1 MQEKNTTGKCLS
13 CGKELHDKRPYC
25 QECRRKQE
33 LERRKNEK
41 IEENKETKKT
51 ILKTLPIILSL
62 LIILAS
68 IFYFVFLN
76 TKQEVVE
83 TGTGSIKITTEP
95 EGAQIISLDG
105 TFSTG
110 ISPLIV
116 KDLPS
121 GKICKYSI
129 IMEGCKN
136 TNEIYGVKVKK
147 DTETVSNTILEKQGT
162 LNLKTTPPFAD
173 IYIDGIKYEKQTPTE
188 IEEVPVGTRN
198 IKFVYPNGN
207 SVEQPVEV
215 KWKETTNIN
224 ILQDTEKAGIEF
236 NIPEGIKVYSDGKFI
251 GKTPLPVLLTSEGL
265 HKITLISDR
274 YITYREEAE
283 TKKGI
288 VTTLNPKLRLFG
300 HIEIS
305 ADRPAYLYKE
315 DGQLAPLP
323 IKVSCMPN
331 EKFVAKII
339 SADGVEMLQ
348 GYVLKEGEFRRVS
361 LKLPPPPPP
370 PVIAD
375 SAPMNYQNFSSE
387 PFTDFS
393 QFRLE
398 YFFPPAT
405 WEKTN
410 EFSSDVDLDG
420 ESEKILGFKN
430 LSEQGEKGCK
440 VYAFLIKKHDGNFFD
455 RIPLRNPRIG
465 CLGEG
470 EIISL
475 EVVKNDY
482 SGYRE
487 IIYSVGNADD
497 GITSRGAFTIYKGG
511 AYSASWSPR

>member
-13 CGKELHDKRPYC
+13 CGKELPDKRPYC

-41 IEENKETKKT
+41 IEETKENKKA
-51 ILKTLPIILSL
+51 ILKTLPIILIV
-62 LIILAS
+62 LIISAC
-68 IFYFVFLN
+68 IYFFIN
-76 TKQEVVE
+76 SQKNKEVVE
-83 TGTGSIKITTEP
+83 TGTGSIKITTDP
-95 EGAQIISLDG
+95 EGAEIISLDG
-105 TFSTG
+105 SFQNG
-110 ISPLIV
+110 KSPLVV
-116 KDLPS
+116 KDLPT

-136 TNEIYGVKVKK
+136 TNEIYGIKVKK
-147 DTETVSNTILEKQGT
+147 DEETVSHTVLEKQGK

-173 IYIDGIKYEKQTPTE
+173 IYIDGLKYEKQTPTK
-188 IEEVPVGTRN
+188 IEEVPAGKRN
-198 IKFVYPNGN
+198 IKFVYPDGN
-207 SVEQPVEV
+207 SIEKTVDVN
-215 KWKETTNIN
+215 WKETTNIN
-224 ILQDTEKAGIEF
+224 ILQDTEKSGIEF
-236 NIPEGIKVYSDGKFI
+236 RIPEGIKVYSDGKFM
-251 GKTPLPVLLTSEGL
+251 GKTPLPVLLTSEGV
-265 HKITLISDR
+265 HKITLISER
-274 YITYREEAE
+274 YVTYKEDIE
-283 TKKGI
+283 TQKGI
-288 VTTLNPKLRLFG
+288 VTTLNPKLTLFG
-300 HIEIS
+300 NIELS
-305 ADRPAYLYKE
+305 ADRPAYLQKN

-323 IKVSCMPN
+323 IKVSCIPN

-339 SADGVEMLQ
+339 SADGVEMIQ
-348 GYVLKEGEFRRVS
+348 GFVLKEGEFRRIS
-361 LKLPPPPPP
+361 LKLPPPQPP

-375 SAPMNYQNFSSE
+375 SAPMDYQNFSSE

-398 YFFPPAT
+398 YFFPPT
-405 WEKTN
+405 IWEKTN

-430 LSEQGEKGCK
+430 LSEEGDKGCK
-440 VYAFLIKKHDGNFFD
+440 VYAFLIKKHDGEFFD

-511 AYSASWSPR
+511 AYNASWSPR

>member
-1 MQEKNTTGKCLS
+1 MQEEKNTTGKCLS
-13 CGKELHDKRPYC
+13 CGKKLHDKRPYC

-41 IEENKETKKT
+41 IEETKEAKKNA
-51 ILKTLPIILSL
+51 LKILPIILILLFISVSL
-62 LIILAS
+62 YYF
-68 IFYFVFLN
+68 IFLH
-76 TKQEVVE
+76 KKEEVVE
-83 TGTGSIKITTEP
+83 TGIGSIKITTVP

-105 TFSTG
+105 TFPTG
-110 ISPLIV
+110 ISPLTI
-116 KDLPS
+116 KNLPS

-136 TNEIYGVKVKK
+136 TNEIYGIKVKK
-147 DTETVSNTILEKQGT
+147 DTETVANTILEQQGK

-173 IYIDGIKYEKQTPTE
+173 IYIDGIKYQKQTPAE
-188 IEEVPVGTRN
+188 IEEVPIGKRN

-207 SVEQPVEV
+207 SMEQSVEV

-224 ILQDTEKAGIEF
+224 ILQDTEKSGIEF
-236 NIPEGIKVYSDGKFI
+236 DIPEGIKVYSDGQFI
-251 GKTPLPVLLTSEGL
+251 GKTPLPVLLTSAGV
-265 HKITLISDR
+265 HKLTFISDR
-274 YITYREEAE
+274 YVTYREETE
-283 TKKGI
+283 TQKGI
-288 VTTLNPKLRLFG
+288 VTTIAPKLRLYG
-300 HIEIS
+300 NLEIS

-315 DGQLAPLP
+315 NGQLAPLP
-323 IKVSCMPN
+323 IKVSCLPN

-348 GYVLKEGEFRRVS
+348 GYILKEGEFRRVS

-370 PVIAD
+370 VIAD
-375 SAPMNYQNFSSE
+375 SIPMENPIISSE
-387 PFTDFS
+387 PFTNFS

-398 YFFPPAT
+398 YFFPPST

-430 LSEQGEKGCK
+430 LSEQGEKGCR
-440 VYAFLIKKHDGNFFD
+440 VYAFLIKKHDGEFFD

-487 IIYSVGNADD
+487 IIYSVGNAED

-511 AYSASWSPR
+511 AYSPSWSAR

>member
-41 IEENKETKKT
+41 IEETKETKKT
-51 ILKTLPIILSL
+51 VLKTLPIILI
-62 LIILAS
+62 LILILAGV
-68 IFYFVFLN
+68 YFFLTTN
-76 TKQEVVE
+76 TKKEVVE
-83 TGTGSIKITTEP
+83 TGTGSITITTDPSE
-95 EGAQIISLDG
+95 AQVISLDG
-105 TFSTG
+105 SFPNGKT
-110 ISPLIV
+110 PLTV
-116 KDLPS
+116 KDLPA

-129 IMEGCKN
+129 IMDGCKN

-147 DTETVSNTILEKQGT
+147 DSNTVSHTVLEKQGK
-162 LNLKTTPPFAD
+162 LSLKTTPPFAD
-173 IYIDGIKYEKQTPTE
+173 IYIDGLKYEKQTPTE
-188 IEEVPVGTRN
+188 IDEVPVGERN
-198 IKFVYPNGN
+198 IKFVYPDGN
-207 SVEQPVEV
+207 SVEQKVNV
-215 KWKETTNIN
+215 QWKEITNIN

-236 NIPEGIKVYSDGKFI
+236 KIPEGVKVYSNGQYL
-251 GKTPLPVLLTSEGL
+251 GKTPLPVLLTSEGV
-265 HKITLISDR
+265 HNITCISDR
-274 YITYREEAE
+274 YVTYRDEIEA
-283 TKKGI
+283 KKGI
-288 VTTLNPKLRLFG
+288 VTTLEPKLRLYG
-300 HIEIS
+300 NIEIL
-305 ADRPAYLYKE
+305 ADRPAYLQKE

-323 IKVSCMPN
+323 IKVSCVPN

-370 PVIAD
+370 VVVAEAPPAD
-375 SAPMNYQNFSSE
+375 YQNFSSE
-387 PFTDFS
+387 PPTDFS

-398 YFFPPAT
+398 HFFPPDT

-430 LSEQGEKGCK
+430 LSQQGEKGYK
-440 VYAFLIKKHDGNFFD
+440 VYAFLIKKHDGQFFD
-455 RIPLRNPRIG
+455 RIPLKNPRLG

-511 AYSASWSPR
+511 AYGASWSAR